1 MTSRETLSRL
11 RDVLARELETISIY
25 EAHAEAETDPQM
37 KTLFQHLADEEK
49 EHVTEVYEALLGR
62 DAAQKKWAESGLH
75 AQAIREGRFS
85 EATAGSPSQGT
96 GAPSPVAPPPA
107 VAPPVAA
114 VAPPVAARGT
124 GTTAPAVSSVRT
136 VGSLHGLPGPTAGD
150 SVVVQPPAATPIV
163 PPVVKPLAPGD
174 TAPGIR
180 PTPPTIGS
188 LLGLPQI

>member
-1 MTSRETLSRL
+1 MTSRETLARL

-62 DAAQKKWAESGLH
+62 DVAQKTWAESGLH

-96 GAPSPVAPPPA
+96 PGSPSPPAAAPASAPPA
-107 VAPPVAA
+107 VVP
-114 VAPPVAARGT
+114 
-124 GTTAPAVSSVRT
+124 APAVARGAPPTSSVRT

-150 SVVVQPPAATPIV
+150 SVVSQPPAATPIV
-163 PPVVKPLAPGD
+163 APVVKPLAPGEKS
-174 TAPGIR
+174 PGIR

-188 LLGLPQI
+188 LFGLPQV

>member
-1 MTSRETLSRL
+1 
-11 RDVLARELETISIY
+11 VLARELETISIY
-25 EAHAEAETDPQM
+25 EAHAAAETDPEM

-96 GAPSPVAPPPA
+96 VAASPVASP
-107 VAPPVAA
+107 PPVAA
-114 VAPPVAARGT
+114 VASPVAARGT
-124 GTTAPAVSSVRT
+124 GTSAPSVSFVRT
-136 VGSLHGLPGPTAGD
+136 VGSLHGQPGPTAGD
-150 SVVVQPPAATPIV
+150 SVVVQPPAATPIA

>member
-1 MTSRETLSRL
+1 MSTRETLSRL

-25 EAHAEAETDPQM
+25 EAHAEAETDPEM
-37 KTLFQHLADEEK
+37 KTLLQHLADEEK

-85 EATAGSPSQGT
+85 EATAGSPSQAAASPPSVPA
-96 GAPSPVAPPPA
+96 APAPAMAPASAAIRSSPAAQA
-107 VAPPVAA
+107 VA
-114 VAPPVAARGT
+114 
-124 GTTAPAVSSVRT
+124 SSLRT
-136 VGSLHGLPGPTAGD
+136 VGSLHGQPGPTAGD
-150 SVVVQPPAATPIV
+150 SVVAQPPAATPIV
-163 PPVVKPLAPGD
+163 PPVVKPLVPGD
-174 TAPGIR
+174 KAPGIR

>member
-1 MTSRETLSRL
+1 MSTRETLSRL

-25 EAHAEAETDPQM
+25 EAHAEAETDPEM

-85 EATAGSPSQGT
+85 EATAGSPSQGVAT
-96 GAPSPVAPPPA
+96 SSPSGPTAPAPA
-107 VAPPVAA
+107 VAAA
-114 VAPPVAARGT
+114 SAAIRSSPAPQ
-124 GTTAPAVSSVRT
+124 AVISSLRT
-136 VGSLHGLPGPTAGD
+136 VGSLHGQPGPTAGD
-150 SVVVQPPAATPIV
+150 SVVAQPPAATPIV
-163 PPVVKPLAPGD
+163 PPVVKPLVPGD
-174 TAPGIR
+174 KAPGIR